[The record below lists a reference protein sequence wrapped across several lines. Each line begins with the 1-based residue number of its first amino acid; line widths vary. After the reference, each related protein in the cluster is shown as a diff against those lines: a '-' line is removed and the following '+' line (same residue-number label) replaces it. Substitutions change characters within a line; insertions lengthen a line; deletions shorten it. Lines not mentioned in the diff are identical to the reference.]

1 MATALAGG
9 AVPAQNARADVR
21 CPLSN
26 AMNDDAVQA
35 AAEALAQKVAGRAL
49 SVGEQRACEA
59 ELSELRLAW
68 KRNPSAFSPDLLG
81 MLKRIASSLATG
93 AVAHKQSDPVAV
105 LKECFG
111 YDAFRPGQRAIIDT
125 VLGGRDCIGVM
136 PTGAGKSITYQI
148 PARILGGL
156 TLVISPLIALMKD
169 QVDAMT
175 EAGVRATYLNS
186 SISLEERRTRVSE
199 LRAGRYELLYCAPEG
214 LEASV
219 GRALNELKLS
229 LIAVDEA
236 HCISH
241 WGHDFRPAYR
251 NLSGLKQ
258 RFPEVPVLA
267 LTATATPQVTADIVQ
282 QLGMRSPARYR
293 GSFFRKNLRLHA
305 YAKGDT
311 LGCTA
316 KEAALAVARSRP
328 GQSGIVYCLSRK
340 TVEATAEFLKK
351 HGIRAGHYHAGL
363 DVDMRSKVQD
373 AFQNDEIDVVVA
385 TIAFGMGID
394 KSNVRFVVH
403 HDMPRSVEGYYQ
415 ELGRAGRDGLPSDC
429 VLLYSWSEVKAYD
442 RFADASDDDAQAERT
457 RAQAREVFRMA
468 EARSCRHAQLAQY
481 FGEDLA
487 ACGTSCDVCQ
497 SFELFSKKP
506 ARLSAEERAQA
517 RAARK
522 RERSESTPAA
532 ALDPDLSLFD
542 RLRVLRKEIARE
554 RGVPPYVVF
563 SDATLLEMASTR
575 PKTNAQMLGISGVG
589 PTKLEHYGERFLKAL
604 SE

>member
-1 MATALAGG
+1 MAESQ
-9 AVPAQNARADVR
+9 VPAQNARADGW
-21 CPLSN
+21 CPRLS
-26 AMNDDAVQA
+26 AMNDEAVQT
-35 AAEALAQKVAGRAL
+35 AAEELARKVAGRAL
-49 SVGEQRACEA
+49 SVGEQRTCEA

-68 KRNPSAFSPDLLG
+68 KRNPSAFSPDLLE
-81 MLKRIASSLATG
+81 MLKRIASSLAAG
-93 AVAHKQSDPVAV
+93 AVAHKHSDPALV

-111 YDAFRPGQRAIIDT
+111 YEAFRPGQREIIDT
-125 VLGGRDCIGVM
+125 VLSGRDCVGVM

-148 PARILGGL
+148 PARILGGV

-175 EAGVRATYLNS
+175 EVGVRATYLNS
-186 SISLEERRTRVSE
+186 SLSVEERRARVSE

-219 GRALNELKLS
+219 GRALGELKLS

-236 HCISH
+236 HCISQ

-258 RFPEVPVLA
+258 RFPQVPVLA
-267 LTATATPQVTADIVQ
+267 LTATATPQVTADIVE

-305 YAKGDT
+305 YAKGEA
-311 LGCTA
+311 LGRTA
-316 KEAALAVARSRP
+316 KEATLAIAQRRP
-328 GQSGIVYCLSRK
+328 GQSGIIYCLSRK

-351 HGIRAGHYHAGL
+351 HGVRAGHYHAGL
-363 DVDMRSKVQD
+363 DSDMRSKVQD

-415 ELGRAGRDGLPSDC
+415 ELGRAGRDGLDSDC
-429 VLLYSWSEVKAYD
+429 VLLYSWSEVMAYD
-442 RFADASDDDAQAERT
+442 RFADASEDQAQAERT

-468 EARSCRHAQLAQY
+468 EARSCRHAQLAHY
-481 FGEDLA
+481 FGEQLA
-487 ACGTSCDVCQ
+487 DCGSACDVCHA
-497 SFELFSKKP
+497 FELFSKHKTRATP
-506 ARLSAEERAQA
+506 EERAQA

-522 RERSESTPAA
+522 RERLDSSPPAA
-532 ALDPDLSLFD
+532 VLDPDLSLFD
-542 RLRVLRKEIARE
+542 RLRALRKEIARE

-563 SDATLLEMASTR
+563 SDATLLAMASAR
-575 PKTNAQMLGISGVG
+575 PKTHAQMLSISGVG
-589 PTKLEHYGERFLKAL
+589 PTKLEHYGERFLKLLA
-604 SE
+604 E

>member
-1 MATALAGG
+1 MPADDSVREAATALAEKVGG
-9 AVPAQNARADVR
+9 V
-21 CPLSN
+21 
-26 AMNDDAVQA
+26 
-35 AAEALAQKVAGRAL
+35 L

-68 KRNPSAFSPDLLG
+68 KRNPSAFSSDLLE
-81 MLKRIASSLATG
+81 MLKRIASLLAAG
-93 AVAHKQSDPVAV
+93 AIAHKESDPTAV
-105 LKECFG
+105 LKEAFG
-111 YDAFRPGQRAIIDT
+111 YDAFRPGQREIIDT
-125 VLGGRDCIGVM
+125 VLSGRDCIGVM

-148 PARILGGL
+148 PARILGGV

-175 EAGVRATYLNS
+175 EVGVRATYLNS
-186 SISLEERRTRVSE
+186 TLSPDERRARVSE

-219 GRALNELKLS
+219 GRALNEIKLS

-251 NLSGLKQ
+251 TLSGLKQ
-258 RFPEVPVLA
+258 RFPHVPVLA
-267 LTATATPQVTADIVQ
+267 LTATATPEVTSDIVE

-311 LGCTA
+311 LGRTA
-316 KEAALAVARSRP
+316 KEAALAIARSRP
-328 GQSGIVYCLSRK
+328 RQSGIVYCLSRK
-340 TVEATAEFLKK
+340 TVESTTEYLKK
-351 HGIRAGHYHAGL
+351 HGVRAGHYHAGL
-363 DVDMRSKVQD
+363 DAAVRARVQD

-403 HDMPRSVEGYYQ
+403 HDMPRSIEGYYQ
-415 ELGRAGRDGLPSDC
+415 ELGRAGRDGLEADC

-442 RFADASDDDAQAERT
+442 RFADASDDEAQADRT
-457 RAQAREVFRMA
+457 RAQSRDVFRMA
-468 EARSCRHAQLAQY
+468 ETRTCRHAQFARH
-481 FGEDLA
+481 FGEELA
-487 ACGTSCDVCQ
+487 PCGTSCDICQ
-497 SFELFSKKP
+497 NFELLSKP
-506 ARLSAEERAQA
+506 ARQSAEERALA
-517 RAARK
+517 RADRK
-522 RERSESTPAA
+522 RDRPESSPP
-532 ALDPDLSLFD
+532 LDPDLSLFD
-542 RLRVLRKEIARE
+542 RLRALRKEIAKE

-563 SDATLLEMASTR
+563 SDATLLQMASLR
-575 PKTNAQMLGISGVG
+575 PQSNAQMLSISGVG

>member
-1 MATALAGG
+1 
-9 AVPAQNARADVR
+9 
-21 CPLSN
+21 
-26 AMNDDAVQA
+26 MNEEAVQT
-35 AAEALAQKVAGRAL
+35 AAEELARKVAGQAL
-49 SVGEQRACEA
+49 SVGEQRTCEA

-68 KRNPSAFSPDLLG
+68 KRNPSAFSPDLLE
-81 MLKRIASSLATG
+81 MLKRIASSLAAG
-93 AVAHKQSDPVAV
+93 ADAHKQSDPALV

-111 YDAFRPGQRAIIDT
+111 YEAFRPGQREIIDT
-125 VLGGRDCIGVM
+125 VLSGRDCIGVM

-148 PARILGGL
+148 PARILGGV

-175 EAGVRATYLNS
+175 EVGVRATYLNS
-186 SISLEERRTRVSE
+186 SLSVDERRARVSE
-199 LRAGRYELLYCAPEG
+199 LRLGRYELLYCAPEG

-219 GRALNELKLS
+219 GRALGELKLS

-236 HCISH
+236 HCISQ

-258 RFPEVPVLA
+258 RFPQVPVLA
-267 LTATATPQVTADIVQ
+267 LTATATPQVTADIVE

-305 YAKGDT
+305 YAKGEA
-311 LGCTA
+311 LGRTA
-316 KEAALAVARSRP
+316 KEAALAIAQRRP
-328 GQSGIVYCLSRK
+328 GQSGIIYCLSRK

-351 HGIRAGHYHAGL
+351 HGVRAAHYHAGL
-363 DVDMRSKVQD
+363 DAEMRSKVQD

-415 ELGRAGRDGLPSDC
+415 ELGRAGRDGLDSDC

-442 RFADASDDDAQAERT
+442 RFADASEDQAQAERT

-468 EARSCRHAQLAQY
+468 EAQSCRHAQLAQY

-487 ACGTSCDVCQ
+487 ACGSACDVCQ
-497 SFELFSKKP
+497 SFELFSKHRP
-506 ARLSAEERAQA
+506 RATPEERAQA

-522 RERSESTPAA
+522 RDRLDSSPSAA
-532 ALDPDLSLFD
+532 VLDPDLSLFD
-542 RLRVLRKEIARE
+542 RLRGLRKEIARE

-563 SDATLLEMASTR
+563 SDATLLAMASAR
-575 PKTNAQMLGISGVG
+575 PKTHAQMLSISGVG
-589 PTKLEHYGERFLKAL
+589 PTKLEHYGERFLKLLA
-604 SE
+604 E

>member
-1 MATALAGG
+1 MNELDETSLRATAEG
-9 AVPAQNARADVR
+9 
-21 CPLSN
+21 
-26 AMNDDAVQA
+26 
-35 AAEALAQKVAGRAL
+35 LAQKADGQL
-49 SVGEQRACEA
+49 SVGEQRSCEA
-59 ELSELRLAW
+59 QLSELRLAW
-68 KRNPSAFSPDLLG
+68 KRNPSAFSSDLLE
-81 MLKRIASSLATG
+81 MLKKIASSLAAG
-93 AVAHKQSDPVAV
+93 ALLHKQSDPAAV

-111 YDAFRPGQRAIIDT
+111 YDAFRPGQREIIDT
-125 VLGGRDCIGVM
+125 VLSGRDCIGVM

-148 PARILGGL
+148 PARILGGV

-175 EAGVRATYLNS
+175 EVGVRATFLNS
-186 SISLEERRTRVSE
+186 TLSADERRARVSE

-219 GRALNELKLS
+219 GRALGEIKLS

-251 NLSGLKQ
+251 NLSGMKQ
-258 RFPEVPVLA
+258 RFPQIPVLA

-293 GSFFRKNLRLHA
+293 GSFFRKNLHLHA
-305 YAKGDT
+305 LPKGDS
-311 LGCTA
+311 LGRTA
-316 KEAALAVARSRP
+316 KEAALAVARGRA

-340 TVEATAEFLKK
+340 TVEATSEFLRK
-351 HGIRAGHYHAGL
+351 HGVRAGHYHAGL
-363 DVDMRSKVQD
+363 DAEERARVQD

-394 KSNVRFVVH
+394 KSNVRFVIH
-403 HDMPRSVEGYYQ
+403 LDMPRSVEGYYQ
-415 ELGRAGRDGLPSDC
+415 ELGRAGRDGLESDC
-429 VLLYSWSEVKAYD
+429 VLFYSWSEVKAYD
-442 RFADASDDDAQAERT
+442 RFADASDDDAQADRT

-468 EARSCRHAQLAQY
+468 ENRACRHAQLARY
-481 FGEDLA
+481 FGEELA
-487 ACGTSCDVCQ
+487 DCGTSCDVCAN
-497 SFELFSKKP
+497 FELISRKP
-506 ARLSAEERAQA
+506 TAEERAQV

-522 RERSESTPAA
+522 RDRSDSSPPMP
-532 ALDPDLSLFD
+532 LDPDLSLFD
-542 RLRVLRKEIARE
+542 RLRALRKEIARE

-563 SDATLLEMASTR
+563 SDATLLEMASSK
-575 PKTNAQMLGISGVG
+575 PQNSEQMLAISGVG

-604 SE
+604 GS

>member
-1 MATALAGG
+1 MPAEDSVREAATTLAEKVG
-9 AVPAQNARADVR
+9 AV
-21 CPLSN
+21 
-26 AMNDDAVQA
+26 
-35 AAEALAQKVAGRAL
+35 L

-68 KRNPSAFSPDLLG
+68 KRNPSAFSPDLLE
-81 MLKRIASSLATG
+81 MLKRIASLLAAG
-93 AVAHKQSDPVAV
+93 AIAHKESDPAAV
-105 LKECFG
+105 LKESFG
-111 YDAFRPGQRAIIDT
+111 YDAFRPGQREIIDT
-125 VLGGRDCIGVM
+125 VLSGRDCIGVM

-148 PARILGGL
+148 PARILGGV

-175 EAGVRATYLNS
+175 EVGVRATYLNS
-186 SISLEERRTRVSE
+186 TLSPEERRARVSE

-219 GRALNELKLS
+219 GRALNEIKLS

-251 NLSGLKQ
+251 NLSGLKE
-258 RFPEVPVLA
+258 RFPQVPVLA
-267 LTATATPQVTADIVQ
+267 LTATATPEVTSDIVQ

-293 GSFFRKNLRLHA
+293 GSFFRKNLHLHA
-305 YAKGDT
+305 YAKGDS
-311 LGCTA
+311 LGRTA
-316 KEAALAVARSRP
+316 KEAALVIARSRP
-328 GQSGIVYCLSRK
+328 RQSGIVYCLSRK
-340 TVEATAEFLKK
+340 TVEAVTEYLKK
-351 HGIRAGHYHAGL
+351 HGVRAGHYHAGL
-363 DVDMRSKVQD
+363 DAAVRARVQD

-403 HDMPRSVEGYYQ
+403 HDMPRSIEGYYQ
-415 ELGRAGRDGLPSDC
+415 ELGRAGRDGLEADC

-442 RFADASDDDAQAERT
+442 RFADASDDEAQAERT
-457 RAQAREVFRMA
+457 RAQCRDVFRMA
-468 EARSCRHAQLAQY
+468 ETRTCRHAQFAAH
-481 FGEDLA
+481 FGEQLA
-487 ACGTSCDVCQ
+487 PCGTSCDVCQ
-497 SFELFSKKP
+497 NFELLSQKP
-506 ARLSAEERAQA
+506 ARQTAEERALA
-517 RAARK
+517 RAERK
-522 RERSESTPAA
+522 RDRPDSSPP
-532 ALDPDLSLFD
+532 LDPDLSLFD
-542 RLRVLRKEIARE
+542 RLRALRKEIAKE

-563 SDATLLEMASTR
+563 SDATLLQMASLR
-575 PKTNAQMLGISGVG
+575 PQTNAQMLTISGVG

>member
-1 MATALAGG
+1 MELSAEAVREATA
-9 AVPAQNARADVR
+9 
-21 CPLSN
+21 
-26 AMNDDAVQA
+26 
-35 AAEALAQKVAGRAL
+35 ALAQKSSGTL
-49 SVGEQRACEA
+49 TVGEQRACEA

-68 KRNPSAFSPDLLG
+68 KRNPSAFSTDLLE
-81 MLKRIASSLATG
+81 MLKKISAALAAG
-93 AVAHKQSDPVAV
+93 AVAHKETDPTAV
-105 LKECFG
+105 LKEAFG
-111 YDAFRPGQRAIIDT
+111 YDAFRPGQRQIIDT
-125 VLGGRDCIGVM
+125 VLSGRDCIGVM
-136 PTGAGKSITYQI
+136 PTGAGKSLTYQI
-148 PARILGGL
+148 PARIFGGV

-175 EAGVRATYLNS
+175 EVGVRATYLNS
-186 SISLEERRTRVSE
+186 SLSLDERRARVSE

-251 NLSGLKQ
+251 TLSGLKQ
-258 RFPEVPVLA
+258 RFPHVPVLA
-267 LTATATPQVTADIVQ
+267 LTATATPEVTADIVQ

-305 YAKGDT
+305 HPKGDT
-311 LGCTA
+311 LGRTA
-316 KEAALAVARSRP
+316 REAVLQIAKSRP

-340 TVEATAEFLKK
+340 TVEATAEYLKK
-351 HGIRAGHYHAGL
+351 HGVKAGHYHAGL
-363 DVDMRSKVQD
+363 DANLRARVQD

-394 KSNVRFVVH
+394 KSNVRYVVH

-415 ELGRAGRDGLPSDC
+415 ELGRAGRDGLESDC

-442 RFADASDDDAQAERT
+442 RFADASDDDAQADRT
-457 RAQAREVFRMA
+457 RAQCREVFRMA
-468 EARSCRHAQLAQY
+468 ETRVCRHAQFAAH

-487 ACGTSCDVCQ
+487 PCGTSCDVCA
-497 SFELFSKKP
+497 SFELFPQKP
-506 ARLSAEERAQA
+506 ARLSAEERAA
-517 RAARK
+517 LRRERK
-522 RERSESTPAA
+522 KERSERLDSTTPPTP
-532 ALDPDLSLFD
+532 LDPDLSLFD
-542 RLRVLRKEIARE
+542 RLRALRKEIAKE

-563 SDATLLEMASTR
+563 SDATLLEMASVR
-575 PKTNAQMLGISGVG
+575 PRTNAQMLGISGVG

-604 SE
+604 AE

>member
-1 MATALAGG
+1 MTPDSVRAAATALA
-9 AVPAQNARADVR
+9 
-21 CPLSN
+21 
-26 AMNDDAVQA
+26 
-35 AAEALAQKVAGRAL
+35 EKVAGVL
-49 SVGEQRACEA
+49 SVGEQRGCEA

-68 KRNPSAFSPDLLG
+68 KRNPSAFSSDLLE
-81 MLKRIASSLATG
+81 MLKRIASLLAEG
-93 AVAHKQSDPVAV
+93 AVAHKESDPCAV
-105 LKECFG
+105 LKEAFG
-111 YDAFRPGQRAIIDT
+111 YDAFRPGQREIIDT
-125 VLGGRDCIGVM
+125 VLSGRDCIGVM

-148 PARILGGL
+148 PARILGGV

-175 EAGVRATYLNS
+175 EVGVRATYLNS
-186 SISLEERRTRVSE
+186 TLSPDERRARVSE

-219 GRALNELKLS
+219 GRALGEIKLS

-267 LTATATPQVTADIVQ
+267 LTATATPEVTSDIVQ

-305 YAKGDT
+305 FAKGDT
-311 LGCTA
+311 LGRTA
-316 KEAALAVARSRP
+316 REAALAIARSRP

-340 TVEATAEFLKK
+340 TVESTTEFLKK
-351 HGIRAGHYHAGL
+351 NGVRAGHYHAGL
-363 DVDMRSKVQD
+363 DAAVRSRVQD

-403 HDMPRSVEGYYQ
+403 HDMPRSIEGYYQ
-415 ELGRAGRDGLPSDC
+415 ELGRAGRDGLEADC

-442 RFADASDDDAQAERT
+442 RFADASDDDAQADRT
-457 RAQAREVFRMA
+457 RAQCREVFRMA
-468 EARSCRHAQLAQY
+468 ETRTCRHAQFAHH
-481 FGEDLA
+481 FGEQLA
-487 ACGTSCDVCQ
+487 PCGTSCDVCQ
-497 SFELFSKKP
+497 NFELLSKKP
-506 ARLSAEERAQA
+506 ARLSPEERALA
-517 RAARK
+517 RAERK
-522 RERSESTPAA
+522 RDRLEVSVP
-532 ALDPDLSLFD
+532 LDPDLSLFD
-542 RLRVLRKEIARE
+542 RLRALRKEIAKE

-563 SDATLLEMASTR
+563 SDATLLQMASIR
-575 PKTNAQMLGISGVG
+575 PQTNAQMLSISGVG

>member
-1 MATALAGG
+1 MHETTAALA
-9 AVPAQNARADVR
+9 
-21 CPLSN
+21 
-26 AMNDDAVQA
+26 
-35 AAEALAQKVAGRAL
+35 EKVSQTL

-59 ELSELRLAW
+59 ELSVLRLAW
-68 KRNPSAFSPDLLG
+68 KRNPSEFPPELLE
-81 MLKRIASSLATG
+81 MLKRIASLLAEG
-93 AVAHKQSDPVAV
+93 AVLHKQSDPAGV

-111 YDAFRPGQRAIIDT
+111 YDAFRPGQREIIDT
-125 VLGGRDCIGVM
+125 VLSGRDCIGVM

-175 EAGVRATYLNS
+175 EVGVRATYLNS
-186 SISLEERRTRVSE
+186 TLSADERRARVSE

-219 GRALNELKLS
+219 GRALGELKLN

-251 NLSGLKQ
+251 NLSGLKAK
-258 RFPEVPVLA
+258 FPHVPVLA

-293 GSFFRKNLRLHA
+293 GSFFRKNLHLHA
-305 YAKGDT
+305 FAKGDS
-311 LGCTA
+311 LGRTA

-328 GQSGIVYCLSRK
+328 RQSGIVYCLSRK
-340 TVEATAEFLKK
+340 TVESVSEFLKK
-351 HGIRAGHYHAGL
+351 HGVRAGHYHAGL
-363 DVDMRSKVQD
+363 EATQRAAVQD

-415 ELGRAGRDGLPSDC
+415 ELGRAGRDGLEADC

-442 RFADASDDDAQAERT
+442 RFADNTDDDAQADRT

-468 EARSCRHAQLAQY
+468 ETRTCRHAQLASY
-481 FGEDLA
+481 FGEELA
-487 ACGTSCDVCQ
+487 ACGAACDVCRN
-497 SFELFSKKP
+497 FELFSKQPKR
-506 ARLSAEERAQA
+506 ATAEERAQA

-522 RERSESTPAA
+522 RDRPEPTESTPF
-532 ALDPDLSLFD
+532 DSDVSLFD
-542 RLRVLRKEIARE
+542 RLRALRKDIARE

-563 SDATLLEMASTR
+563 SDATLLEMARTKPQNS
-575 PKTNAQMLGISGVG
+575 AQLLCISGVG
-589 PTKLEHYGERFLKAL
+589 PTKLEHYGERFLNAL
-604 SE
+604 GQ

>member
-1 MATALAGG
+1 MTPDSLQEAASTLA
-9 AVPAQNARADVR
+9 D
-21 CPLSN
+21 
-26 AMNDDAVQA
+26 
-35 AAEALAQKVAGRAL
+35 KVAGAL

-68 KRNPSAFSPDLLG
+68 KRNPSAFSPDLLE
-81 MLKRIASSLATG
+81 MLKRIASLLAAG
-93 AVAHKQSDPVAV
+93 AVAHKQSDPAAV

-111 YDAFRPGQRAIIDT
+111 YDAFRPGQREIIDT
-125 VLGGRDCIGVM
+125 VLSGRDCIGVM

-148 PARILGGL
+148 PARILGGV

-175 EAGVRATYLNS
+175 EVGVRATYLNS
-186 SISLEERRTRVSE
+186 TLSPDERRARVSE

-219 GRALNELKLS
+219 GRALGELKLN

-251 NLSGLKQ
+251 NLSGLKL
-258 RFPEVPVLA
+258 RFPQVPVLA

-293 GSFFRKNLRLHA
+293 GSFFRKNLHLHA
-305 YAKGDT
+305 FAKGDLARAHGEGSG
-311 LGCTA
+311 LGGSA
-316 KEAALAVARSRP
+316 GRP

-340 TVEATAEFLKK
+340 TVESVSEFLKK
-351 HGIRAGHYHAGL
+351 HGVRAGHYHAGL
-363 DVDMRSKVQD
+363 DAQQRSNVQD

-415 ELGRAGRDGLPSDC
+415 ELGRAGRDGVEADC
-429 VLLYSWSEVKAYD
+429 VLFYSWSEVKAYD
-442 RFADASDDDAQAERT
+442 RFADASDDGAQADRT

-468 EARSCRHAQLAQY
+468 ETRSCRHAQLASY
-481 FGEDLA
+481 
-487 ACGTSCDVCQ
+487 S
-497 SFELFSKKP
+497 
-506 ARLSAEERAQA
+506 RR
-517 RAARK
+517 RAARL
-522 RERSESTPAA
+522 RHFLVTFADNSSCFRRSPHARQRRSAPKPAPLLQA
-532 ALDPDLSLFD
+532 RQTRTNRVRSSLDPDLSLFD
-542 RLRVLRKEIARE
+542 RLRALRKEIARE

-563 SDATLLEMASTR
+563 SDATLLEMASVR
-575 PKTNAQMLGISGVG
+575 PRNSAQMLSVSGVG

-604 SE
+604 AE

>member
-1 MATALAGG
+1 MTQDSVREAAQVLA
-9 AVPAQNARADVR
+9 AKVQN
-21 CPLSN
+21 
-26 AMNDDAVQA
+26 
-35 AAEALAQKVAGRAL
+35 AL

-68 KRNPSAFSPDLLG
+68 KRNPDAFSPDLLE
-81 MLKRIASSLATG
+81 MLKIIASLLAEG
-93 AVAHKQSDPVAV
+93 AVAHKQSDPAAV

-111 YDAFRPGQRAIIDT
+111 YDAFRPGQREIIDT
-125 VLGGRDCIGVM
+125 VLRGRDCIGVM

-148 PARILGGL
+148 PARILGGV

-175 EAGVRATYLNS
+175 EVGVRATYLNS
-186 SISLEERRTRVSE
+186 TLSPDERRARVSE

-219 GRALNELKLS
+219 GRALGEIKLS

-251 NLSGLKQ
+251 NLSGLKL

-305 YAKGDT
+305 FAKGDS
-311 LGCTA
+311 LGRTA
-316 KEAALAVARSRP
+316 KEAALAIARGRS

-340 TVEATAEFLKK
+340 TVESVSEFLKK
-351 HGIRAGHYHAGL
+351 HGVRAGHYHAGL
-363 DVDMRSKVQD
+363 DAEQRSNVQD

-415 ELGRAGRDGLPSDC
+415 ELGRAGRDGVEADC
-429 VLLYSWSEVKAYD
+429 VLFYSWSEVKAYD
-442 RFADASDDDAQAERT
+442 RFADASDDDAQADRT

-468 EARSCRHAQLAQY
+468 ETRACRHAQLARY
-481 FGEDLA
+481 FGEELA
-487 ACGTSCDVCQ
+487 DCGSSCDVCQ
-497 SFELFSKKP
+497 DFELLSKKP
-506 ARLSAEERAQA
+506 ARATPEERAQA

-522 RERSESTPAA
+522 RDRLDQPDSMPPF
-532 ALDPDLSLFD
+532 DPDLSLFD
-542 RLRVLRKEIARE
+542 RLRALRKEIARE

-563 SDATLLEMASTR
+563 SDATLLEMASVR
-575 PKTNAQMLGISGVG
+575 PRSPEQMLSVSGVG

-604 SE
+604 AE

>member
-1 MATALAGG
+1 MTLDSVRKAATALAD
-9 AVPAQNARADVR
+9 R
-21 CPLSN
+21 
-26 AMNDDAVQA
+26 
-35 AAEALAQKVAGRAL
+35 VAGTL

-68 KRNPSAFSPDLLG
+68 KSNPSAFSPDLLE
-81 MLKRIASSLATG
+81 MLKRIASLLAEG
-93 AVAHKQSDPVAV
+93 AVAHKESDPCAV
-105 LKECFG
+105 LKEAFG
-111 YDAFRPGQRAIIDT
+111 YDAFRPGQREIIDT
-125 VLGGRDCIGVM
+125 VLSGRDCIGVM

-148 PARILGGL
+148 PARILGGV

-175 EAGVRATYLNS
+175 EVGVRATYLNS
-186 SISLEERRTRVSE
+186 TLSPDERRARVSE

-219 GRALNELKLS
+219 GRALGEIKLS

-258 RFPEVPVLA
+258 RFPQVPVLA
-267 LTATATPQVTADIVQ
+267 LTATATPEVTTDIVQ
-282 QLGMRSPARYR
+282 QLGMRSPARFR

-305 YAKGDT
+305 FAKGDT
-311 LGCTA
+311 LGRTA
-316 KEAALAVARSRP
+316 REAALAIARSRP

-340 TVEATAEFLKK
+340 TVEATTEFLKK
-351 HGIRAGHYHAGL
+351 NGVRAGHYHAGL
-363 DVDMRSKVQD
+363 DAAVRARVQD

-403 HDMPRSVEGYYQ
+403 HDMPRSIEGYYQ
-415 ELGRAGRDGLPSDC
+415 ELGRAGRDGLESDC

-457 RAQAREVFRMA
+457 RAQSREVFRMA
-468 EARSCRHAQLAQY
+468 ETRTCRHAQFAAH
-481 FGEDLA
+481 FGEKLA
-487 ACGTSCDVCQ
+487 PCETSCDVCQ
-497 SFELFSKKP
+497 NFELLSKKP
-506 ARLSAEERAQA
+506 ARSSPEERAVA
-517 RAARK
+517 RAERK
-522 RERSESTPAA
+522 RDKPEPAT
-532 ALDPDLSLFD
+532 LPDPDLSLFD
-542 RLRVLRKEIARE
+542 RLRALRKEIARE

-563 SDATLLEMASTR
+563 SDATLLEMASVR
-575 PKTNAQMLGISGVG
+575 PRTNAQMLGISGVG

-604 SE
+604 AE

>member
-1 MATALAGG
+1 MSEASAATLQQGVQELA
-9 AVPAQNARADVR
+9 
-21 CPLSN
+21 
-26 AMNDDAVQA
+26 
-35 AAEALAQKVAGRAL
+35 EKVAGSL

-68 KRNPSAFSPDLLG
+68 KRNPSAFSPDLLE
-81 MLKRIASSLATG
+81 MLKRIASLLAEG
-93 AVAHKQSDPVAV
+93 AVAHKQSDPAAV
-105 LKECFG
+105 LKESFG
-111 YDAFRPGQRAIIDT
+111 YDAFRPGQREIIDT
-125 VLGGRDCIGVM
+125 VLSGRDCIGVM

-148 PARILGGL
+148 PARILGGV

-175 EAGVRATYLNS
+175 EVGVRATYLNS
-186 SISLEERRTRVSE
+186 SLSADERRARVSE

-219 GRALNELKLS
+219 GRALGEIKLS

-236 HCISH
+236 HCISQ

-251 NLSGLKQ
+251 NLSGLKT
-258 RFPEVPVLA
+258 RFPQIPVLA

-293 GSFFRKNLRLHA
+293 GSFFRRNLHLHA
-305 YAKGDT
+305 FAKGDS
-311 LGCTA
+311 LGRTA

-328 GQSGIVYCLSRK
+328 GQSGIIYCLSRK
-340 TVEATAEFLKK
+340 TVESTSEFLKK

-363 DVDMRSKVQD
+363 DAQQRSNVQD

-415 ELGRAGRDGLPSDC
+415 ELGRAGRDGLEADC
-429 VLLYSWSEVKAYD
+429 VILYSWSEVKAYD
-442 RFADASDDDAQAERT
+442 RFADQSDDDAAADRT

-468 EARSCRHAQLAQY
+468 ETRTCRHAQFAAY
-481 FGEDLA
+481 FGEELP

-497 SFELFSKKP
+497 PFELLSKKP
-506 ARLSAEERAQA
+506 ARPTPEERAQA
-517 RAARK
+517 RATRK
-522 RERSESTPAA
+522 RERSEQPESVAPF
-532 ALDPDLSLFD
+532 DPDLSLFD
-542 RLRVLRKEIARE
+542 RLRALRKEIARE

-563 SDATLLEMASTR
+563 SDATLLEMASVR
-575 PKTNAQMLGISGVG
+575 PRTNAQMLGVSGVG

-604 SE
+604 AE

>member
-1 MATALAGG
+1 MT
-9 AVPAQNARADVR
+9 DESVR
-21 CPLSN
+21 
-26 AMNDDAVQA
+26 A
-35 AAEALAQKVAGRAL
+35 AAEELARKVEGPTL

-68 KRNPSAFSPDLLG
+68 KRNPSAFPPDLLS
-81 MLKRIASSLATG
+81 MLKKIASCLAAG
-93 AVAHKQSDPVAV
+93 AVAHKHSDPAAV
-105 LKECFG
+105 LQECFG
-111 YDAFRPGQRAIIDT
+111 YGAFRPGQREIIDT
-125 VLGGRDCIGVM
+125 VLSGRDCIGVM

-175 EAGVRATYLNS
+175 EVGVRATYLNS
-186 SISLEERRTRVSE
+186 SLSAEERKARVSE

-219 GRALNELKLS
+219 GRALGELKLN

-251 NLSGLKQ
+251 TLSGLKQ
-258 RFPEVPVLA
+258 RFPQVPVLA

-305 YAKGDT
+305 YAKGDA

-316 KEAALAVARSRP
+316 NEAALAVAQRRP

-340 TVEATAEFLKK
+340 TVESTAQFLKK
-351 HGIRAGHYHAGL
+351 HGVRAGHYHAGL
-363 DVDMRSKVQD
+363 DADMRSRVQD

-415 ELGRAGRDGLPSDC
+415 ELGRAGRDGLESDC

-468 EARSCRHAQLAQY
+468 EARACRHAQLARY

-487 ACGTSCDVCQ
+487 DCGSSCDVCAG
-497 SFELFSKKP
+497 FELFSKKP
-506 ARLSAEERAQA
+506 ARVSPEERARV

-522 RERSESTPAA
+522 RDRPESTPPAP
-532 ALDPDLSLFD
+532 LDPDLSLFD

-575 PKTNAQMLGISGVG
+575 PKNNAQMLGISGVG
-589 PTKLEHYGERFLKAL
+589 PTKLSHYGERFLKAL
-604 SE
+604 VE